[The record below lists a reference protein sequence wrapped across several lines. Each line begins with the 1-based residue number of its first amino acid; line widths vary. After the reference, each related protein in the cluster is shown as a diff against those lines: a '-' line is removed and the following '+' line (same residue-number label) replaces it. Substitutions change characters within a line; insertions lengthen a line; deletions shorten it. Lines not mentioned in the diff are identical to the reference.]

1 MFHNFLITI
10 ARLKNGMGLKQNTM
24 HMTIFIFLI
33 DSIAEK
39 WKFIIKK
46 TMKLELLLSLMIIIQ
61 KAQEL

>member
-1 MFHNFLITI
+1 MFHNFVITI

-24 HMTIFIFLI
+24 HMRIFIFLI

-46 TMKLELLLSLMIIIQ
+46 TMK
-61 KAQEL
+61 

>member
-1 MFHNFLITI
+1 
-10 ARLKNGMGLKQNTM
+10 MGLKQNTM
-24 HMTIFIFLI
+24 HMRIFIFLI
-33 DSIAEK
+33 DSIVEK

>member
-10 ARLKNGMGLKQNTM
+10 ARLKNGMGLNQNTM
-24 HMTIFIFLI
+24 HMRIFIFLI

>member
-24 HMTIFIFLI
+24 HMRIFIFLI
-33 DSIAEK
+33 DYIAEK

-46 TMKLELLLSLMIIIQ
+46 TMKLELLLPLMIIIQ

>member
-1 MFHNFLITI
+1 
-10 ARLKNGMGLKQNTM
+10 MGLKQNTM
-24 HMTIFIFLI
+24 HMRIFIFLI

-46 TMKLELLLSLMIIIQ
+46 TMKLELLLPLMIIIQ